1 MIEKWFLKCKVP
13 LTDSLLLWH
22 SKLYGGIDWIV
33 FTLFR
38 NEYYFDKFSK
48 FNSVLIQIN
57 QIYILKLS
65 LLNTVPELF
74 LSFRIKL
81 YLLSYVVCVF
91 LMCMGF
97 LPPIIY
103 FSLRKRQTHT
113 CKPYIS
119 ILHTVDQARESLAK
133 CLPSLWSRHS
143 FIARDSLIFSIT
155 TCNPITKSRI
165 HFLYS
170 ILSSKEKYLRDRK
183 YINNTYAS

>member
-1 MIEKWFLKCKVP
+1 MIEKWFLKCKIP

-81 YLLSYVVCVF
+81 YLLSCVVCVF
-91 LMCMGF
+91 ANVYGLFTPNYLFQSQKKTNSYMQTLHFNFTYCWSG
-97 LPPIIY
+97 
-103 FSLRKRQTHT
+103 KR
-113 CKPYIS
+113 IS
-119 ILHTVDQARESLAK
+119 GK
-133 CLPSLWSRHS
+133 M
-143 FIARDSLIFSIT
+143 
-155 TCNPITKSRI
+155 
-165 HFLYS
+165 
-170 ILSSKEKYLRDRK
+170 SS
-183 YINNTYAS
+183 